1 MSNVRHGMIVREQSG
16 FYWVEV
22 PSEANK
28 VYRCR
33 LRGKLMEVAHTAD
46 IAAIGDQVDLLISEN
61 EDLDHI
67 GTIIHVYERQHVL
80 SRSVRTS
87 GLRGG
92 GSPER
97 QQVIIA
103 NADQALFVFAIA
115 QPTPDYMMLDRL
127 LVTGERAQIPN
138 LTIVVNKVDL
148 VSRSEAEAL
157 FAPYM
162 RMGYPIIFTSTVQ
175 DEGIETLQT
184 TLKDAISVFTG
195 PSGVGKTSLLNR
207 IQPGLG
213 RAVKA
218 VSQSS
223 QEGMHTTRDSVLVRL
238 ENGGYIA
245 DTPGIR
251 QLAIWDMEPE
261 ELDGYFLDIAELVP
275 NCQFNRSCKHYKEP
289 GCAVREAVLAG
300 QVDKRRYKHYLVM
313 RKELEEQL
321 VAAYD

>member
-1 MSNVRHGMIVREQSG
+1 MIVREQSG

-33 LRGKLMEVAHTAD
+33 LRGKLMETAQTAD
-46 IAAIGDQVDLLISEN
+46 IAAIGDQVELLVSEN

-67 GTIIHVYERQHVL
+67 GTITHVHERQHVL

-97 QQVIIA
+97 QQIIIA
-103 NADQALFVFAIA
+103 NVSQALFVFAIS

-127 LVTGERAQIPN
+127 LVTGERAKIPN

-148 VSRSEAEAL
+148 VGNNEAQAR
-157 FAPYM
+157 FAPYIQ
-162 RMGYPIIFTSTVQ
+162 MGYPVLFTSTVE
-175 DEGIETLQT
+175 DEGIA
-184 TLKDAISVFTG
+184 TLKTILKDSISVFTG
-195 PSGVGKTSLLNR
+195 PSGVGKSSLLNR
-207 IQPGLG
+207 IQPDLG

-223 QEGMHTTRDSVLVRL
+223 QEGVHTTRDSVLVRL
-238 ENGGYIA
+238 EKGGYIA

-251 QLAIWDMEPE
+251 QLSIWDMEPE
-261 ELDGYFLDIAELVP
+261 ELDGYFLDIAEQVP
-275 NCQFNRSCKHYKEP
+275 NCHFNRSCKHYKEP

-300 QVDKRRYKHYLVM
+300 QIDKRRYKHYLIM

-321 VAAYD
+321 VATYD